1 MRYQYLI
8 YSMDFSLHKGADL
21 ANMVNVAAIYAA
33 SEGDASVSTKHLEF
47 AKDKIIMGKFGFT
60 LSLIC
65 LCFSFFFFFCLFSI
79 AALSAQLHELQ
90 TAVWEVISS
99 KILTATATGQ
109 S

>member
-65 LCFSFFFFFCLFSI
+65 LCFSFFFCCFFSI

-99 KILTATATGQ
+99 KILTETATGQ

>member
-1 MRYQYLI
+1 MMYQYLI
-8 YSMDFSLHKGADL
+8 YSMDFSLYKGADL

-65 LCFSFFFFFCLFSI
+65 LCFSFFFCCFFSI

-99 KILTATATGQ
+99 KILTETATGQ

>member
-65 LCFSFFFFFCLFSI
+65 LCFSFFFFFFSI
-79 AALSAQLHELQ
+79 AALSAQLRELQ

-99 KILTATATGQ
+99 KILTETATGQ

>member
-1 MRYQYLI
+1 
-8 YSMDFSLHKGADL
+8 MDFSLYKGADL
-21 ANMVNVAAIYAA
+21 ANLVNVAAIYAA

-65 LCFSFFFFFCLFSI
+65 ICFSFFFGFFSI

-90 TAVWEVISS
+90 TAYE
-99 KILTATATGQ
+99 KK
-109 S
+109 

>member
-65 LCFSFFFFFCLFSI
+65 LCFSFFFCCFFSI

-90 TAVWEVISS
+90 TAVCEVISS
-99 KILTATATGQ
+99 KILTETATGQ

>member
-1 MRYQYLI
+1 
-8 YSMDFSLHKGADL
+8 MDFSLYKGADL

-65 LCFSFFFFFCLFSI
+65 LCFSFFFCCFFSI

-99 KILTATATGQ
+99 KILTETATGQ

>member
-1 MRYQYLI
+1 MMYQYLI
-8 YSMDFSLHKGADL
+8 YSMDFSLYKGADL

-65 LCFSFFFFFCLFSI
+65 LCFSFFFFVFFSI

-99 KILTATATGQ
+99 KILTETATGQ

>member
-8 YSMDFSLHKGADL
+8 YSMDFSLYKGADL

-65 LCFSFFFFFCLFSI
+65 LCFSFFFFCLFSI

>member
-1 MRYQYLI
+1 MYQYLI
-8 YSMDFSLHKGADL
+8 YSMDFSLYKGADL

-65 LCFSFFFFFCLFSI
+65 LCFSFFCCCFFSI

-99 KILTATATGQ
+99 KILTETATGQ

>member
-8 YSMDFSLHKGADL
+8 YSMDFSLYKGADL

-65 LCFSFFFFFCLFSI
+65 LCFSFFFFCFFSI

-99 KILTATATGQ
+99 KILTETATGQ

>member
-8 YSMDFSLHKGADL
+8 YSMDFSLYKGADL

-65 LCFSFFFFFCLFSI
+65 LCFSFFFGCFFSI

-99 KILTATATGQ
+99 KILTETATGQ